1 MLSNVSSSVF
11 TGSDSITLTPV
22 VSAEWNHNLFNAPY
36 ITTAGNGDELDIE
49 AILPL
54 PTDITPTLKPG
65 FITKSFA
72 MIPPITP
79 TPTPITTSTPN
90 TTTFAITG
98 SVVDVTTI
106 NISWSNPPAGT
117 VFYRVQTT
125 GQSDTISSGTNY
137 TFSGLSSGTSYNI
150 SVDAYNAS
158 FGVLGSIS
166 VSLTTQSA
174 PLDMVSKGKTSYTVS
189 GGSSS
194 AYKVITYVKTSSP
207 IPVMINASGKGTDLQ
222 FGSEQVEADSLGW
235 TKVITYV
242 GSQSPDDTFTGFVY
256 TITANS
262 ISGERNNPIVYFTEP
277 QVYATTYF
285 DYQNHSLFP
294 TEMPFT
300 YFRPGESYVQ
310 SGDIRCTFPAN
321 FRKITSPVIQ
331 DYSVAT

>member
-36 ITTAGNGDELDIE
+36 ITTAGVGT
-49 AILPL
+49 PL
-54 PTDITPTLKPG
+54 LVTLASGGSDVSNVTSGAKPN
-65 FITKSFA
+65 FETKTKSFA
-72 MIPPITP
+72 MFPPDP
-79 TPTPITTSTPN
+79 SPPTPITTSTPN

-125 GQSDTISSGTNY
+125 GQSDTISTGTNY
-137 TFSGLSSGTSYNI
+137 TFSGLSSNTEYTL

-158 FGVLGSIS
+158 FGVLGSVS
-166 VSLTTQSA
+166 VSLTTLGA
-174 PLDMVSKGKTSYTVS
+174 PPDMVSTGKVSYTIS

-207 IPVMINASGKGTDLQ
+207 IPVMINASGKGTDLEY
-222 FGSEQVEADSLGW
+222 GSEQVEADSLGW
-235 TKVITYV
+235 TKIITYV
-242 GSQSPDDTFTGFVY
+242 GSQSPDDTFAGFVY

-262 ISGERNNPIVYFTEP
+262 ISGERNNPIVYFTVP
-277 QVYATTYF
+277 
-285 DYQNHSLFP
+285 
-294 TEMPFT
+294 
-300 YFRPGESYVQ
+300 
-310 SGDIRCTFPAN
+310 
-321 FRKITSPVIQ
+321 
-331 DYSVAT
+331 